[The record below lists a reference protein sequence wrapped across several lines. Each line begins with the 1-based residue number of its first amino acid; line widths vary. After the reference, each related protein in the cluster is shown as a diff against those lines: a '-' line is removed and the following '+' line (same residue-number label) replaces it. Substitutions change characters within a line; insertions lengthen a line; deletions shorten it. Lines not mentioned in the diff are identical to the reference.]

1 MKPLIAIVGRPNVGK
16 SRLFN
21 RMISE
26 KKAIVIDLPGT
37 TRDAIYDT
45 SDWRGVLFDLVD
57 TGGLTEAK
65 DRLSLK
71 IDKQV
76 KQIINDAV
84 LILFICDF
92 NTGIT
97 SPDREI
103 AMLIRKL
110 GKKVLLIIN
119 KIDKPY
125 TQADLAEFYQ
135 LGFNDMF
142 GISAEHGYGIDD
154 VMDAIVSHI
163 KQQGYGNMADESLQ
177 NERIRLAFIG
187 KPNAGKSS
195 MLNYITGKELM
206 IVDDTPGTTR
216 DPVEVNVELGKKPF
230 ILIDTAGLR
239 KGRRDK
245 LIDQL
250 VEIKTKKII
259 EKTDLGILVID
270 AVKGITTYD
279 KKLIQLLERH
289 GKAIV
294 IALNKWDLLAK
305 SEQKNT
311 KMQSQ
316 YTSDYIPQIPT
327 STLTGFGI
335 NDLIKAIFCTS
346 DMYNKRIITSELNKF
361 FNETM
366 AANEPN
372 TSSGKI
378 IKPYYIVQVSV
389 KPPTFVLFV
398 NTVIGIKE
406 NYKRFIMHRLRDIF
420 GFNGVPIRVMFRNRH

>member
-45 SDWRGVLFDLVD
+45 SDWRGALFDLVD

-125 TQADLAEFYQ
+125 TQDDLAEFYQ

-142 GISAEHGYGIDD
+142 GVSAEHGYGIDD

-163 KQQGYGNMADESLQ
+163 KQLGYGNMADESVQ

-250 VEIKTKKII
+250 VEIKTKNII

-294 IALNKWDLLAK
+294 IALNKWDLLTK
-305 SEQKNT
+305 SGQNNT

-316 YTSDYIPQIPT
+316 YTSDYIPLIPT
-327 STLTGFGI
+327 STLTGYGI
-335 NDLIKAIFCTS
+335 NDLIKAIFSTS

-372 TSSGKI
+372 TGSGKI

>member
-335 NDLIKAIFCTS
+335 NELIKAIFSTS

>member
-92 NTGIT
+92 TTGIT

-142 GISAEHGYGIDD
+142 GVSAEHGYGIDD

-163 KQQGYGNMADESLQ
+163 KQQGYGNMADESVQ
-177 NERIRLAFIG
+177 NERTRLAFIG

-294 IALNKWDLLAK
+294 IALNKWDLLTK
-305 SEQKNT
+305 SEQNNT

-327 STLTGFGI
+327 STLTGYGI
-335 NDLIKAIFCTS
+335 NELIKAIFSTS

-372 TSSGKI
+372 TGSGKI